1 MCRFSSSGFL
11 PSALASQTADDLCR
25 IGHPL
30 EKLLPAVTSQ
40 SDAVL
45 WKPSRTITQQVCGPV
60 TLILVAG
67 VEKKPLC
74 LISLS
79 LSSAGA
85 K

>member
-1 MCRFSSSGFL
+1 MQVLQLWFL
-11 PSALASQTADDLCR
+11 TFCLSKSNFKCH
-25 IGHPL
+25 ISHPL

-45 WKPSRTITQQVCGPV
+45 WKPSRTITQQVCGPM

-74 LISLS
+74 LISVS